1 VIGYYERMNVT
12 VPDEALAG
20 IEISE
25 SEALLDIALGLF
37 ADRKATLGRAALI
50 AGLSQAGFQKELGR
64 RRIPIHYDV
73 EDLEADLRT
82 IQEL

>member
-1 VIGYYERMNVT
+1 MNVT